1 MDEEEEELE
10 EEGEEAFWQALKE
23 FLEDHKE
30 DIGDV
35 IKAYASNMK
44 ASLRQKGW
52 TTAGV
57 FILLG
62 GVIGVIAFLALL
74 GIVSGETVA
83 FLVGA
88 IVGYLFSF
96 MRRYILGV
104 GT

>member
-1 MDEEEEELE
+1 MDEKDEELE

-35 IKAYASNMK
+35 IKAYASNMM

-62 GVIGVIAFLALL
+62 GVIGVIAYLALL

>member
-62 GVIGVIAFLALL
+62 GVIGVIAFLAVL

>member
-62 GVIGVIAFLALL
+62 GVIG
-74 GIVSGETVA
+74 SS
-83 FLVGA
+83 
-88 IVGYLFSF
+88 LFSQF
-96 MRRYILGV
+96 SAS
-104 GT
+104 

>member
-1 MDEEEEELE
+1 MGEEEEFE
-10 EEGEEAFWQALKE
+10 EEGEEDFWQALKE

-30 DIGDV
+30 DIGE
-35 IKAYASNMK
+35 IFKAYASNMK

-62 GVIGVIAFLALL
+62 GVIGVIAFLAVLR
-74 GIVSGETVA
+74 IVSGETVA